1 MFHHFLYSKSKR
13 CEIMRK
19 VAVIGVGNSKFGNR
33 SDVNVA
39 ELAYESTKPAFEEA
53 GIAAKDVEFV
63 AVGSVGAGA
72 WYEELLPAV
81 VSAEYCGLTG
91 AGLARCEA
99 ACSSGSA
106 AFQTAYSAIASG
118 QAEITMALGIEKMRE
133 IDTPTSMEWIGRAGY
148 YFWEFH
154 NFGLTF
160 PAYYALYA
168 NAHMAKYGTTE
179 EDLALVAVKNHKYGS
194 MNPKAHLQNK
204 ITVDDVLSSMVIA
217 SPLKLFDCCPM
228 TDGSAAIILASEEK
242 VKELKIDT
250 PVWVAG
256 IGYSSG
262 TANLSKRKDYVGLEA
277 SVTAAERAYKT
288 AEVTPDQLDFAEVH
302 DCFTIAEILAYEDL
316 GFCAKG
322 EGVKLIREGQTEIGG
337 KIPVNMDGGLKAKGH
352 PIGTTGCSMIY
363 ELTKQLK
370 EEAVEKSRQ
379 VPLKNYIGLAHNVGG
394 TGHYCYVTIL
404 RR

>member
-1 MFHHFLYSKSKR
+1 VINL
-13 CEIMRK
+13 RK
-19 VAVIGVGNSKFGNR
+19 VAIIGVGNSKFGNR

-39 ELAYESTKPAFEEA
+39 ELAFEAVKPSLEDA
-53 GIAAKDVEFV
+53 GIDAKDVEFV
-63 AVGSVGAGA
+63 ALGSVGAGA

-81 VSAEYCGLTG
+81 VAAEYCGLTS
-91 AGLARCEA
+91 AGLVRCEA
-99 ACSSGSA
+99 ACASGSA
-106 AFQTAYSAIASG
+106 AFQTVYSMVASG
-118 QAEITMALGIEKMRE
+118 QAEIAMALGVEKMRE
-133 IDTPTSMEWIGRAGY
+133 IDTPTAMEWIGRAGY

-160 PAYYALYA
+160 PAYYALHA
-168 NAHMAKYGTTE
+168 NAHMAKFGTTE
-179 EDLALVAVKNHKYGS
+179 EDLALVAVKNHKYGA
-194 MNPKAHLQNK
+194 MNPLAHLQNK

-228 TDGSAAIILASEEK
+228 TDGAASIIVASEEK
-242 VKELKIDT
+242 AKELKIDT

-262 TANLSKRKDYVGLEA
+262 TANLSRRRDYVGLEA
-277 SVTAAERAYKT
+277 SVQAAQMAYKV
-288 AEVTPDQLDFAEVH
+288 AGVTPNQIDFAEVH
-302 DCFTIAEILAYEDL
+302 DCFTIAEIMAYEDIGL
-316 GFCAKG
+316 CDKG
-322 EGVKLIREGQTEIGG
+322 EGAKLLREGQTEIGG
-337 KIPVNMDGGLKAKGH
+337 KIPVNVDGGLKAKGH

-363 ELTKQLK
+363 ELTKQLR
-370 EEAVEKSRQ
+370 EEAVEKGRQ

>member
-1 MFHHFLYSKSKR
+1 
-13 CEIMRK
+13 MRK
-19 VAVIGVGNSKFGNR
+19 VAIIGAGNSKFGNR
-33 SDVNVA
+33 SDVNIA
-39 ELAYESTKPAFEEA
+39 ELAFESVKPALEEA
-53 GIAAKDVEFV
+53 GIMAKDVEFV

-81 VSAEYCGLTG
+81 VTAEYCGLTK
-91 AGLARCEA
+91 AGLTRCEA
-99 ACSSGSA
+99 ACASGSA
-106 AFQTAYSAIASG
+106 AFSTAYWAIASG
-118 QAEITMALGIEKMRE
+118 QAEVTMALGVEKMRE
-133 IDTPTSMEWIGRAGY
+133 IDTATAMEWIGRAGY

-168 NAHMAKYGTTE
+168 NAHMAKYRTTE
-179 EDLALVAVKNHKYGS
+179 EDLALVAVKNHKYGA
-194 MNPKAHLQNK
+194 MNPKAHLQNR

-228 TDGSAAIILASEEK
+228 TDGSAAVILASEEK

-277 SVTAAERAYKT
+277 SVLAAQGAYK
-288 AEVTPDQLDFAEVH
+288 AAGITPEQVDFAEVH

-316 GFCAKG
+316 GFCGKG

-337 KIPVNMDGGLKAKGH
+337 KIPINMDGGLKAKGH

-363 ELTKQLK
+363 ELTKQLRG
-370 EEAVEKSRQ
+370 EADEKSRQ
-379 VPLKNYIGLAHNVGG
+379 VPLKNYIALAHNVGG

>member
-1 MFHHFLYSKSKR
+1 VVKL
-13 CEIMRK
+13 RK
-19 VAVIGVGNSKFGNR
+19 VAIIGVGNSKFGNR

-39 ELAYESTKPAFEEA
+39 ELTYESVKPALQDA
-53 GIAAKDVEFV
+53 GITAKDVEFV
-63 AVGSVGAGA
+63 ALGSVGAGA

-81 VSAEYCGLTG
+81 VTAEYNGLTG
-91 AGLARCEA
+91 AGLVRCEA
-99 ACSSGSA
+99 ACASGSA

-118 QAEITMALGIEKMRE
+118 QAEIAMALGVEKMRE
-133 IDTPTSMEWIGRAGY
+133 IDTPTAMEWIGRAGY
-148 YFWEFH
+148 YLWEFH

-179 EDLALVAVKNHKYGS
+179 EDLALVAVKNHKYGA
-194 MNPKAHLQNK
+194 MNPLAHLQNK
-204 ITVDDVLSSMVIA
+204 ITVDDVLASMVIA

-228 TDGSAAIILASEEK
+228 TDGSAAVILASEEK
-242 VKELKIDT
+242 VKELKVDT

-262 TANLSKRKDYVGLEA
+262 TANLSRRKDYVRLEA
-277 SVTAAERAYKT
+277 SVQAAQMAYKK
-288 AEVTPDQLDFAEVH
+288 AGVTPGQIDFAEVH

-316 GFCAKG
+316 GFCKKG
-322 EGVKLIREGQTEIGG
+322 EGVRLIREGQTEIGG

-363 ELTKQLK
+363 ELTKQLR
-370 EEAVEKSRQ
+370 EQAVEKSRQ
-379 VPLKNYIGLAHNVGG
+379 VPLKNYIALAHNVGG